1 MRLLCLLLF
10 FATASAKAQAVPVE
24 FGLLDLDGDG
34 YVSLAEAAGNAHV
47 VTRFDRA
54 DRNRDG
60 RLSPREFARLEKMKV
75 RTAKAPRAR
84 VRAALARDVR
94 AAEREARA
102 ETEASAG
109 AGGTATRRSP

>member
-1 MRLLCLLLF
+1 MRLLCLLLL
-10 FATASAKAQAVPVE
+10 FATPSAKAQAVPVE

-34 YVSLAEAAGNAHV
+34 YVTLAEAAGNAHV

-75 RTAKAPRAR
+75 RTAKARPDRIRAR
-84 VRAALARDVR
+84 LARDAR

-102 ETEASAG
+102 ETEASAA
-109 AGGTATRRSP
+109 AGGTARR